1 MRSLATVAVLA
12 ILAVPAARAQS
23 SSEPSLSFTISGG
36 LTTGQKLWNIDDH
49 LLAAPGA
56 TYDTVRLGRRL
67 TPGLAASLSMS
78 LFRSPRW
85 GLNAE
90 VAYFGLASEQ
100 RCEGPAVYVPD
111 SENLTKKGCDNANGR
126 HSSSSVIG
134 FLAGGVYQFLDSS
147 RIQPYIRANAGFGL
161 LGASFVE
168 TLAIVNHTSCA
179 PISSD
184 NICPY
189 PLLTER
195 KKTSS
200 TWLVS
205 VAAGLVM
212 QLGPGYR
219 LRMEGRD
226 LILQIPT
233 VQRGSTNTSNLG
245 DTETRSVVKHIPI
258 FMIGF
263 DVMLERR
270 RSRRY

>member
-1 MRSLATVAVLA
+1 LRIFSTVAVLA
-12 ILAVPAARAQS
+12 FIVAPAASAQS
-23 SSEPSLSFTISGG
+23 SAEPSMSFTVSGG
-36 LTTGQKLWNIDDH
+36 LTTGQNLWNLDRH

-67 TPGLAASLSMS
+67 TPGLAASLAVS
-78 LFRSPRW
+78 LFRSPHW

-90 VAYFGLASEQ
+90 VGYFGLSSEQ
-100 RCEGPAVYVPD
+100 RCTGPLVYQPD

-126 HSSSSVIG
+126 HSASSVIG
-134 FLAGGVYQFLDSS
+134 FMAGGVYQFLDSS
-147 RIQPYIRANAGFGL
+147 RIQPYIRATAGFGL

-168 TLAIVNHTSCA
+168 TLAIVNHSSCQ
-179 PISSD
+179 PIASD

-195 KKTSS
+195 RKTSS

-205 VAAGLVM
+205 VAGGLVM

-219 LRMEGRD
+219 IRMEGRD
-226 LILQIPT
+226 LILQLPVVRET
-233 VQRGSTNTSNLG
+233 ATPTSNLG
-245 DTETRSVVKHIPI
+245 PSDSRSVIKHVPI